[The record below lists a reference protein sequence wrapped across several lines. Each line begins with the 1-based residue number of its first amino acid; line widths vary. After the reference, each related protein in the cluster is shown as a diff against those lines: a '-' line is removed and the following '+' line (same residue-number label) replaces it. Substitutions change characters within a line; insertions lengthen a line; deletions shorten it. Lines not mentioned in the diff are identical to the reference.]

1 MCKGDIMFSILLAR
15 NGAST
20 PLTWDYYKESGAVYV
35 APTLEAVQSKVQV
48 LAGTYPVDKIRVV
61 KNCTIAAG
69 VTVTIDGEDVTPGTE
84 GGEG

>member
-1 MCKGDIMFSILLAR
+1 MFPILLAKT
-15 NGAST
+15 GAAT
-20 PLTWDYYKESGAVYV
+20 PLTWDYYKESDAVYE
-35 APTLEAVQSKVQV
+35 APTLEAVQAKVQA

-69 VTVTIDGEDVTPGTE
+69 VTVTVDGEDAAPGTE